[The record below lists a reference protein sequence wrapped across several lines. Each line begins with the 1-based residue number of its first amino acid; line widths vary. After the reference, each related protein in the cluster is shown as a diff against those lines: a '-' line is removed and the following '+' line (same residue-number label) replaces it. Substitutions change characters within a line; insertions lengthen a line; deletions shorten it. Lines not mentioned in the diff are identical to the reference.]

1 MPEGDEENFEELD
14 AYLEKLMKESLPSA
28 DDEAKMFQDLEAQLK
43 LLVENMEKTKAN
55 LESDKSHKEEL

>member
-1 MPEGDEENFEELD
+1 
-14 AYLEKLMKESLPSA
+14 MKESLPSA